1 MSTNDKKDKNEELF
15 DHIIEYGAG
24 RWTDEISP
32 DNIPEEKLSD
42 QLNQKIDTIFSSAR
56 KRANRKRRFITA
68 RRIAAVFVVLLTMAS
83 ITVMSVEAFREPVI
97 NFIFKTQNKKDETEL
112 KITEEPSNSQEV
124 DFVFNY
130 MPDGYVLEK
139 KVVDQSTTNLSYQYK
154 NGDDSILID
163 IIIDPSINVYKYV
176 KDQNYKKIKTT
187 DSKYLYIE
195 GDYNQ
200 LVWSRGKVIYTIFST
215 LDNEKMIKIGE
226 NIKRIKW
233 SNTIIT

>member
-15 DHIIEYGAG
+15 DHIIEYGASS
-24 RWTDEISP
+24 WTDEISP
-32 DNIPEEKLSD
+32 DNIPEEELSD
-42 QLNQKIDTIFSSAR
+42 QLNQKIDNMFSSAR

-68 RRIAAVFVVLLTMAS
+68 QRIAAVFVMLLTMAS
-83 ITVMSVEAFREPVI
+83 VTLMSVETFREPVI
-97 NFIFKTQNKKDETEL
+97 NFIFKTQNKKDKTEL
-112 KITEEPSNSQEV
+112 KITEAPSNTQEV

-163 IIIDPSINVYKYV
+163 IIIDPSINVYKYIE
-176 KDQNYKKIKTT
+176 DQNYKTIKTT
-187 DSKYLYIE
+187 DTKYFYIE
-195 GDYNQ
+195 SEYNQ

-226 NIKRIKW
+226 NIKRIK
-233 SNTIIT
+233 

>member
-15 DHIIEYGAG
+15 DHIIEYGASS
-24 RWTDEISP
+24 WTDEISP
-32 DNIPEEKLSD
+32 DNIPEEELSD
-42 QLNQKIDTIFSSAR
+42 QLNQKIDNMFSSAR

-68 RRIAAVFVVLLTMAS
+68 QRIAAVFVMLLTMAS
-83 ITVMSVEAFREPVI
+83 VTLMSVEAFREPVI
-97 NFIFKTQNKKDETEL
+97 NFIFKTQNKKDKTEL
-112 KITEEPSNSQEV
+112 KITEAPSNTQEV

-163 IIIDPSINVYKYV
+163 IIIDPSINVYKYIE
-176 KDQNYKKIKTT
+176 DQNYKTIKTT
-187 DSKYLYIE
+187 DTKYFYIE
-195 GDYNQ
+195 SEYNQ

-233 SNTIIT
+233 SNTIIM

>member
-15 DHIIEYGAG
+15 DHIIEYGAS

-32 DNIPEEKLSD
+32 DNIPEEELSD

-112 KITEEPSNSQEV
+112 NITEEPSNNQEV

-176 KDQNYKKIKTT
+176 KDQNYKTIKTT
-187 DSKYLYIE
+187 DAKYFYIE

-226 NIKRIKW
+226 NIKRIK
-233 SNTIIT
+233 

>member
-15 DHIIEYGAG
+15 DHIIEYGTSS
-24 RWTDEISP
+24 WTDEISP
-32 DNIPEEKLSD
+32 DNIPEEELSD
-42 QLNQKIDTIFSSAR
+42 QLNQKIDNMFSSAR

-68 RRIAAVFVVLLTMAS
+68 QRIAAVFVMLLTM
-83 ITVMSVEAFREPVI
+83 
-97 NFIFKTQNKKDETEL
+97 KTEL
-112 KITEEPSNSQEV
+112 KITEAPSNTQEV

-163 IIIDPSINVYKYV
+163 IIIDPSINVYKYIE
-176 KDQNYKKIKTT
+176 DQNYKTIKTT
-187 DSKYLYIE
+187 DTKYFYIE
-195 GDYNQ
+195 SEYNQ

-226 NIKRIKW
+226 NIKRIK
-233 SNTIIT
+233 